1 MSENTAD
8 RNNRILSL
16 LLVLLIVV
24 VAVQGYYL
32 YQAYSDTKQD
42 GVHASINTDDP
53 IQDKDWQLAP
63 GAGNSN
69 TSISPSPLLNSPF
82 DPNGWDPFKEME
94 EMHKQMEQMFQGAF
108 GRFNASPKFNSFSQG
123 LSFNPTMDIEEHDK
137 EYIVRMDIPGAD
149 SSKINVSIED
159 RVLTISGTR
168 EEEVSQQGPNAKQLR
183 SERRLGQFER
193 VMTLPGPVKQS
204 EMKADYEDGVLT
216 VTIPKDNVSSKSNTI
231 TVK

>member
-1 MSENTAD
+1 MSENNAD
-8 RNNRILSL
+8 RNNKL
-16 LLVLLIVV
+16 LGVLVGLLIAV

-32 YQAYSDTKQD
+32 YGIYNGNKTN
-42 GVHASINTDDP
+42 GVHALMNTDDP

-69 TSISPSPLLNSPF
+69 TSSSPNPLLNSPF

-123 LSFNPTMDIEEHDK
+123 LSFNPTMDIEEHDNK
-137 EYIVRMDIPGAD
+137 YIVRMDIPGAD

-159 RVLTISGTR
+159 RLLTISGTR

-216 VTIPKDNVSSKSNTI
+216 VTIPKDNASSKSNTI
-231 TVK
+231 TVQ

>member
-1 MSENTAD
+1 MSENNAD

-16 LLVLLIVV
+16 LLVLLVIV

-32 YQAYSDTKQD
+32 FQAYSNARED
-42 GVHASINTDDP
+42 GIHALINTDDQ
-53 IQDKDWQLAP
+53 IQDKDWKLAP
-63 GAGNSN
+63 GAGNSS
-69 TSISPSPLLNSPF
+69 TSISPNPLVNTPF

-108 GRFNASPKFNSFSQG
+108 GRFNASPKFNAFSQG
-123 LSFNPTMDIEEHDK
+123 LSFNPTMDIEEHDNQ
-137 EYIVRMDIPGAD
+137 YIVRMDIPGAD

-159 RVLTISGTR
+159 RILTISGTR
-168 EEEVSQQGPNAKQLR
+168 EEEINQQGANAKQLR

-204 EMKADYEDGVLT
+204 EMKANYENGVLT
-216 VTIPKDNVSSKSNTI
+216 VTIPKDDTSSKSKTI
-231 TVK
+231 KVH